1 MLRLRLALVTET
13 YPPEVNGVAMTN
25 DRLRRGLEARGHR
38 VLLLRPRRADR
49 PRGEAGVLEVP
60 SVPLPGY
67 PGLRMGLPPFLR
79 MHRALQAF
87 QPDLLHI
94 ATEGPLG
101 WGSLAWARR
110 LRVPVSSTFHT
121 NFHRY
126 CGDYGASFLRGTALG
141 YLRAF
146 HNRCQ
151 LTTVPDERL
160 RGELERAGFAR
171 TALLGRGVDIG
182 LFSPARRDENLR
194 RAWGARPGDRVVL
207 FVGRIAAEKNLPL
220 FLEAVHRA
228 RREDARIRAVVVGDG
243 PLRQRLEREW
253 PGVVFAGMR
262 HGEDL
267 GRHYASGDAF
277 WFGSLSETYGN
288 VVAEAMSSGLDV
300 LTFDYA
306 AGRQLIRDG
315 VNGRLVPE
323 GEEGGFLEAARAWA
337 REPGDVSGR
346 QREARATA
354 ESMPWSRM
362 LDRFEG
368 LVQPLLPE
376 PEPQFPPRPAW
387 GDHPAA

>member
-1 MLRLRLALVTET
+1 MHPLRIALVTDT

-25 DRLRRGLEARGHR
+25 DRLRRGLEERGHR

-49 PRGEAGVLEVP
+49 PRGEGGTLEVP

-67 PGLRMGLPPFLR
+67 PGLRLGLPPLLR
-79 MHRALQAF
+79 MHRALQGF

-101 WGSLAWARR
+101 WGSLVWARR
-110 LRVPVSSTFHT
+110 LRVPISSTFHT

-126 CGDYGASFLRGTALG
+126 CGDYGASFLQGVALG
-141 YLRAF
+141 YLRSF

-151 LTTVPDERL
+151 LTTVPDDPL
-160 RGELERAGFAR
+160 RAELEAARFAR
-171 TALLGRGVDIG
+171 TALLGRGVDTE
-182 LFSPARRDENLR
+182 LFSPARRDESLR
-194 RAWGARPGDRVVL
+194 SQWGARPGDRVVL
-207 FVGRIAAEKNLPL
+207 FVGRVAAEKNLPL
-220 FLEAVHRA
+220 FLEATRRA
-228 RREDARIRAVVVGDG
+228 REVDSRVRAVVVGDG
-243 PLRQRLEREW
+243 PVRRRLQQEW

-262 HGEDL
+262 RGEDL
-267 GRHYASGDAF
+267 GRHYASADAF
-277 WFGSLSETYGN
+277 WFGSHSETYGN

-315 VNGRLVPE
+315 VNGRLAPE
-323 GEEGGFLEAARAWA
+323 GEESAFLEAARAWA
-337 REPGDVSGR
+337 EDPGDQGGR
-346 QREARATA
+346 QRRARATA
-354 ESMPWSRM
+354 ETMPWSGM

-368 LVQPLLPE
+368 LVRPLLPE

-387 GDHPAA
+387 GDHPTG